1 MGRYKRGK
9 MALYEVM
16 SRARLK
22 PGFGRTIEKI
32 REQRAAELAPTAGQ
46 EVPAGEKSALEEG
59 LAAEE
64 KPLTEQVST
73 EPAPSTTIQ
82 WWRKPKAIQM
92 SAGRIEFSLPYQLVI
107 AVALGLVLVILAAYR
122 LGQYSYLNAQ
132 QAAAEPLKKAPSN
145 LPPKP
150 QQSSRGQTPSGG
162 QQVTQVNKTTSP
174 DTGTGSP
181 TATAGKNI
189 IVIVEYKARA
199 DLVPVQ
205 AYFAENG
212 IETEIVT
219 QGGRYF
225 LITKNHYDSFDKP
238 GIDGYAARQKIIEV
252 GAKYKGK
259 APQGYESFAP
269 NFFKDAYGKK
279 ID

>member
-32 REQRAAELAPTAGQ
+32 REQRAAELAPTPGQ

-64 KPLTEQVST
+64 KPFMEQVSA

-82 WWRKPKAIQM
+82 WWRKPKEIQL

-122 LGQYSYLNAQ
+122 LGQYSYSNAQ
-132 QAAAEPLKKAPSN
+132 QATAEPPKKAPNN

-150 QQSSRGQTPSGG
+150 QQSSRGQTPPGG
-162 QQVTQVNKTTSP
+162 QQGTQVNKTTSP
-174 DTGTGSP
+174 DTGTP
-181 TATAGKNI
+181 AATAGKNI

-205 AYFAENG
+205 AHFAENG
-212 IETEIVT
+212 IDTEIVT
-219 QGGRYF
+219 ENGRYF
-225 LITKNHYDSFDKP
+225 LQTRQRYDNPATP
-238 GIDGYAARQKIIEV
+238 GTDGYKAKQKIAEV
-252 GAKYKGK
+252 GAKYNGN
-259 APQGYESFAP
+259 ATPGYETFAP
-269 NFFKDAYGKK
+269 YYFSDAYGKRVE
-279 ID
+279 

>member
-64 KPLTEQVST
+64 KPLMEQVSA

-92 SAGRIEFSLPYQLVI
+92 NAGRIEFSLPYQLVI

-132 QAAAEPLKKAPSN
+132 QATANP
-145 LPPKP
+145 PPKL
-150 QQSSRGQTPSGG
+150 QQSSRRQTPPGG
-162 QQVTQVNKTTSP
+162 QQVTQVSKTTSP
-174 DTGTGSP
+174 DTSAGSP
-181 TATAGKNI
+181 GATAGKNI

-205 AYFAENG
+205 AHFAENG

-225 LITKNHYDSFDKP
+225 LITKNRYDSFDKP